1 MVEKLK
7 KKIQT
12 KFHEPESV
20 YQRRWWI
27 LAVLCLSLLI
37 VMVGNTA
44 LNVALPILSEELKAT
59 NSQLQWLV
67 DSYSIVFAGFLFMAG
82 ALGDR
87 FGRKG
92 ILQLGL
98 ALFAGATLFAGFGA
112 NSANELIAARAVMG
126 LAGAMIMP
134 ATLSILT
141 NVFPNNERAKAIAL
155 WAGISGAGTAIGPLL
170 TGFVLEHYSWHSAFL
185 VSLPLIVIA
194 LISGAILI
202 PKSSDPNHTK
212 IDIPG
217 SVLSVVG
224 LVAIV
229 YAIIEAPHNGWL
241 SFDTLSIFG
250 LGAAAMGLFV
260 WWELKTKH
268 PMLDV
273 RLFKIKAFGVSALV
287 LTLVFFALMG
297 MFFNMSQLT
306 QLVWGYS
313 PLEAALKML
322 PMSAAIVVSSIM
334 SPKLVQKFG
343 KRKVVGSGMLIVAL
357 GVLLLSTLGIDVNYG
372 MFVLAM
378 CTAAFG
384 MGIAMSPTTDLM
396 MSAVPRSR
404 AGMGSATNDTT
415 RELGG
420 SLGVAIL
427 GSLLAAQYSEKIIP
441 AVSQLPQQAQVVAES
456 SLAGALRVAQMLPP
470 QIGGALSNAAKTAW
484 LDGYSHSLI
493 VGAIVIAAS
502 ATIAFKWLP
511 NQSEESVDEIVHG

>member
-67 DSYSIVFAGFLFMAG
+67 DSYSIVVAGFLFMAG

-98 ALFAGATLFAGFGA
+98 ALFAIATLFAGFGA

-185 VSLPLIVIA
+185 VSLPLIAIA

-229 YAIIEAPHNGWL
+229 YAIIEAPHNGWV
-241 SFDTLSIFG
+241 SFDTLSVFS

-427 GSLLAAQYSEKIIP
+427 GSLLAAQYSEKITP

-456 SLAGALRVAQMLPP
+456 SLAGALRVGQMLPP
-470 QIGGALSNAAKTAW
+470 QIGGALSIAAKTAW

>member
-185 VSLPLIVIA
+185 VSLPLI
-194 LISGAILI
+194 AI
-202 PKSSDPNHTK
+202 
-212 IDIPG
+212 
-217 SVLSVVG
+217 
-224 LVAIV
+224 
-229 YAIIEAPHNGWL
+229 
-241 SFDTLSIFG
+241 
-250 LGAAAMGLFV
+250 
-260 WWELKTKH
+260 
-268 PMLDV
+268 
-273 RLFKIKAFGVSALV
+273 
-287 LTLVFFALMG
+287 
-297 MFFNMSQLT
+297 
-306 QLVWGYS
+306 
-313 PLEAALKML
+313 
-322 PMSAAIVVSSIM
+322 
-334 SPKLVQKFG
+334 
-343 KRKVVGSGMLIVAL
+343 
-357 GVLLLSTLGIDVNYG
+357 
-372 MFVLAM
+372 
-378 CTAAFG
+378 
-384 MGIAMSPTTDLM
+384 
-396 MSAVPRSR
+396 
-404 AGMGSATNDTT
+404 
-415 RELGG
+415 
-420 SLGVAIL
+420 
-427 GSLLAAQYSEKIIP
+427 
-441 AVSQLPQQAQVVAES
+441 
-456 SLAGALRVAQMLPP
+456 
-470 QIGGALSNAAKTAW
+470 
-484 LDGYSHSLI
+484 
-493 VGAIVIAAS
+493 
-502 ATIAFKWLP
+502 
-511 NQSEESVDEIVHG
+511 

>member
-1 MVEKLK
+1 
-7 KKIQT
+7 
-12 KFHEPESV
+12 
-20 YQRRWWI
+20 
-27 LAVLCLSLLI
+27 
-37 VMVGNTA
+37 
-44 LNVALPILSEELKAT
+44 
-59 NSQLQWLV
+59 
-67 DSYSIVFAGFLFMAG
+67 
-82 ALGDR
+82 
-87 FGRKG
+87 
-92 ILQLGL
+92 
-98 ALFAGATLFAGFGA
+98 
-112 NSANELIAARAVMG
+112 
-126 LAGAMIMP
+126 
-134 ATLSILT
+134 
-141 NVFPNNERAKAIAL
+141 
-155 WAGISGAGTAIGPLL
+155 
-170 TGFVLEHYSWHSAFL
+170 
-185 VSLPLIVIA
+185 

-241 SFDTLSIFG
+241 SFDTLSVFS

-372 MFVLAM
+372 MFVL
-378 CTAAFG
+378 
-384 MGIAMSPTTDLM
+384 
-396 MSAVPRSR
+396 
-404 AGMGSATNDTT
+404 
-415 RELGG
+415 
-420 SLGVAIL
+420 
-427 GSLLAAQYSEKIIP
+427 
-441 AVSQLPQQAQVVAES
+441 QQ
-456 SLAGALRVAQMLPP
+456 
-470 QIGGALSNAAKTAW
+470 QI
-484 LDGYSHSLI
+484 
-493 VGAIVIAAS
+493 
-502 ATIAFKWLP
+502 
-511 NQSEESVDEIVHG
+511 